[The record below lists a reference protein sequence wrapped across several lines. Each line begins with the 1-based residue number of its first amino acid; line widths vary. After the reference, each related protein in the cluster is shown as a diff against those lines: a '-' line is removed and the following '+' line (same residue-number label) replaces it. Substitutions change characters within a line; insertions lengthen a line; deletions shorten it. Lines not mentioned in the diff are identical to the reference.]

1 MAVRFGSTIKRA
13 GSGVDAIAV
22 AGRLTGDD
30 DADGARTFVQRLM
43 LLAGGD
49 LDSISFLKDEVVML
63 DLHGQF
69 AFENVEELARVD
81 VGMADFAG

>member
-1 MAVRFGSTIKRA
+1 
-13 GSGVDAIAV
+13 
-22 AGRLTGDD
+22 
-30 DADGARTFVQRLM
+30 
-43 LLAGGD
+43 
-49 LDSISFLKDEVVML
+49 LKDEVVML